1 MSAYPISLSAISVS
15 ADKTLPHG
23 FTELRG
29 TLFTD
34 GTSIPASGTIRFTD
48 FLNKTIG
55 APWEIIM
62 KTDGTKTTSSASSF
76 GNPGTSTWQSCTASS
91 TGANGRTAIGDAV
104 GLYNAFFTKTGI
116 TKVALVSGDG
126 SISDPTSHS
135 HYIVYDLVSSGTG
148 SESLNQIIKRLDT
161 ATRNNFTG
169 VANWGRDDSRFQSS
183 SVTDFTGGVNGYSGT
198 SSVASSQSGGNFQ
211 TNTGTTFPDKFCIW
225 GINNDSDNDT
235 QVLCAYSGTL
245 ANGNGKSDS
254 WRNNNPSHTF
264 WSYWGN
270 DWHSTNADQ
279 TIGAA
284 KQTDPGIAS
293 GARGYN
299 STVYL
304 MAF

>member
-34 GTSIPASGTIRFTD
+34 GTSIPASGTIRFTN

-148 SESLNQIIKRLDT
+148 SESLNQIIKRLDLYN
-161 ATRNNFTG
+161 RQNS
-169 VANWGRDDSRFQSS
+169 NWAGYDNLFQSS
-183 SVTDFTGGVNGYSGT
+183 SVTNFTAGSSGYSGT
-198 SSVASSQSGGNFQ
+198 SSGVSQSGGNFQ
-211 TNTGTTFPDKFCIW
+211 TNTGTAFPDKFCIW

-245 ANGNGKSDS
+245 AVGNGKSDS
-254 WRNNNPSHTF
+254 WRSNNPSHTF

-270 DWHSTNADQ
+270 DWHYNSPIQ
-279 TIGAA
+279 TIGSG
-284 KQTDPGIAS
+284 KQTDPGIS
-293 GARGYN
+293 TSARGYK

-304 MAF
+304 LAF

>member
-34 GTSIPASGTIRFTD
+34 GTSIPASGTIRFTN

-148 SESLNQIIKRLDT
+148 SESLNQIIKRLDLYN
-161 ATRNNFTG
+161 RQNS
-169 VANWGRDDSRFQSS
+169 NWAGYDNLFQSS
-183 SVTDFTGGVNGYSGT
+183 SVTNFTAGSSGYSGT
-198 SSVASSQSGGNFQ
+198 SSGVSQSGGNFQ

-245 ANGNGKSDS
+245 AVGNGKSDS
-254 WRNNNPSHTF
+254 WRSNNPSHTF

-270 DWHSTNADQ
+270 DWHYNSPIQ
-279 TIGAA
+279 TIGSG
-284 KQTDPGIAS
+284 KQTDPGIS
-293 GARGYN
+293 TSARGYK

-304 MAF
+304 LAF

>member
-34 GTSIPASGTIRFTD
+34 GTSIPASGTIRFTN

-76 GNPGTSTWQSCTASS
+76 GNPGSTTWQSCTASS

-104 GLYNAFFTKTGI
+104 GLYDAFFTKTGI

-126 SISDPTSHS
+126 SIGDPTSHS
-135 HYIVYDLVSSGTG
+135 HYIVYNLVNANGKIGTG
-148 SESLNQIIKRLDT
+148 SETLNQIIKRLDL

-183 SVTDFTGGVNGYSGT
+183 SVTDFTGGSNGYSGT
-198 SSVASSQSGGNFQ
+198 SSQSGGNFQ

-245 ANGNGKSDS
+245 AVSNGKADS
-254 WRNNNPSHTF
+254 WRGNNPSHTF

-270 DWHSTNADQ
+270 DWHSTNANQ
-279 TIGAA
+279 TIGSS
-284 KQTDPGIAS
+284 KQTDPGIS
-293 GARGYN
+293 NSARGYQ

-304 MAF
+304 LAF

>member
-34 GTSIPASGTIRFTD
+34 GTSIPASGTIRFTN

-148 SESLNQIIKRLDT
+148 SESLNQIIKRLDLYN
-161 ATRNNFTG
+161 RQNS
-169 VANWGRDDSRFQSS
+169 NWGGSSYDNLFQSS
-183 SVTDFTGGVNGYSGT
+183 SVTNFTGGVNGYSGI
-198 SSVASSQSGGNFQ
+198 SSVAPSHSGGNFQ

-245 ANGNGKSDS
+245 AVGNGKSDS
-254 WRNNNPSHTF
+254 WRRNNPSHTF

-270 DWHSTNADQ
+270 DWHYNSPIQ
-279 TIGAA
+279 TIGLG
-284 KQTDPGIAS
+284 KQTDPGIS
-293 GARGYN
+293 TSARGYK

-304 MAF
+304 LAF